1 MGRILELV
9 NHLSSEELQQR
20 YRSATDPVELR
31 RWHLLWLI
39 SQHWYVKDAAA
50 TVGLNYDYARAI
62 VHRYNREGTSSVSN
76 RRRGHQRPRRALLNP
91 AQQQGLEQA
100 LQAPPSDGGLWSS
113 RKVADWIAQTTGRSE
128 VRAQRGWDY
137 LQRLERSLQSPR
149 PQHVQADPAAQ
160 GTFKKTSLPV

>member
-9 NHLSSEELQQR
+9 NHLSSEALQQR
-20 YRSATDPVELR
+20 YRNATDPVELR

-62 VHRYNREGTSSVSN
+62 VHRYNREGTTSVSN

-91 AQQQGLEQA
+91 AQQQELEQV
-100 LQAPPSDGGLWSS
+100 LQTPPSDGGLWSS
-113 RKVADWIAQTTGRSE
+113 RKVADWIVQRTGRSE

-149 PQHVQADPAAQ
+149 PQHVQADLAAQ
-160 GTFKKTSLPV
+160 AAFKKTSPPV